1 MNYRDLQNISNLS
14 QEILIEGANEEHNV
28 LNRWPYTSPYL
39 QESTEL
45 DERYERFP
53 YKKVEDKIHKKESDN
68 PTGRGTPQS
77 VKMGTVFRHFKGGK
91 EVRRSEKREY
101 SPQISKA
108 KEKENR
114 ARGTQKEQVDLY
126 DIILSHLLDEGYAE
140 TQEQAEVIMV
150 NMSEDWRESIVEGM
164 KPLPV
169 GKMIKQAA
177 RHSNPE
183 QVTKMG
189 KVADDHNPNKSKR
202 KEDNNRREGG
212 RKRDAGRPRSN
223 ELQDNW

>member
-1 MNYRDLQNISNLS
+1 MNSQDL
-14 QEILIEGANEEHNV
+14 HN
-28 LNRWPYTSPYL
+28 L
-39 QESTEL
+39 QEAYMDVYGL
-45 DERYERFP
+45 DE
-53 YKKVEDKIHKKESDN
+53 KIA
-68 PTGRGTPQS
+68 TPPS
-77 VKMGTVFRHFKGGK
+77 WWNARRRLDPEKRRL
-91 EVRRSEKREY
+91 RRSRDFYTYGGENQDPDERT
-101 SPQISKA
+101 ISTSKGEGGITKNPKKLRKQKA
-108 KEKENR
+108 MGEF
-114 ARGTQKEQVDLY
+114 GEQVDLY

-183 QVTKMG
+183 QVTKMA
-189 KVADDHNPNKSKR
+189 KVADTHNPNKSQR
-202 KEDNNRREGG
+202 KEDDNRREGG
-212 RKRDAGRPRSN
+212 RKREAGRPRRN

>member
-1 MNYRDLQNISNLS
+1 MNSQDL
-14 QEILIEGANEEHNV
+14 HN
-28 LNRWPYTSPYL
+28 L
-39 QESTEL
+39 QEAYMDVYEL
-45 DERYERFP
+45 DEA
-53 YKKVEDKIHKKESDN
+53 K
-68 PTGRGTPQS
+68 TPLP
-77 VKMGTVFRHFKGGK
+77 VGKMDA
-91 EVRRSEKREY
+91 
-101 SPQISKA
+101 KA
-108 KEKENR
+108 KELKSKFLKSKPGSPEAGKLISR
-114 ARGTQKEQVDLY
+114 VSQITATRDSKVVSDSYDLY

-183 QVTKMG
+183 QVTKMA
-189 KVADDHNPNKSKR
+189 KVADTHNPNKSKR
-202 KEDNNRREGG
+202 KEDDNRREGG